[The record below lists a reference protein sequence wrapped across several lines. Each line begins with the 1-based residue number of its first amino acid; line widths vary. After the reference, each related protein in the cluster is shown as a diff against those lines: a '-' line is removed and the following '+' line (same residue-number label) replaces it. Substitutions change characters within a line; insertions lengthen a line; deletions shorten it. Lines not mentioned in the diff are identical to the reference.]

1 MPTGIVF
8 ITIESVNIHPIIV
21 IAVIKLGIKS
31 VKPLALLAKLF
42 AVVPRM
48 TASMRIRKAIMLL
61 TNLRYSYLVILSTN
75 FLIGGPTRRAA
86 IIAMGKLI
94 DQALKNLSIYSSSI
108 PVFI

>member
-61 TNLRYSYLVILSTN
+61 TNLRYSYLVILSTI
-75 FLIGGPTRRAA
+75 FLTIGATIEVA
-86 IIAMGKLI
+86 IIATGKLTDHAVI
-94 DQALKNLSIYSSSI
+94 NLLK
-108 PVFI
+108 